1 MQQQYSAKSS
11 TCGTDEEIL
20 EKFRDRMRQR
30 GARGILNLKRVFKI
44 IDDNNNGLIDYQ
56 EFMKAIK
63 DYRIQVT
70 PEEAH
75 FLFGI
80 FDINQD
86 GSISYD
92 EFLRQ
97 VVGTMSTERQQ
108 LVKRAF

>member
-1 MQQQYSAKSS
+1 
-11 TCGTDEEIL
+11 
-20 EKFRDRMRQR
+20 
-30 GARGILNLKRVFKI
+30 
-44 IDDNNNGLIDYQ
+44 
-56 EFMKAIK
+56 MKAIK

-86 GSISYD
+86 GAISYD

-97 VVGTMSTERQQ
+97 VVGTMSIDR
-108 LVKRAF
+108 L

>member
-1 MQQQYSAKSS
+1 
-11 TCGTDEEIL
+11 
-20 EKFRDRMRQR
+20 MRQR

-44 IDDNNNGLIDYQ
+44 IDDSNNGMIDYQ

-86 GSISYD
+86 GAISYD

-97 VVGTMSTERQQ
+97 VVGTMSTDR
-108 LVKRAF
+108 L